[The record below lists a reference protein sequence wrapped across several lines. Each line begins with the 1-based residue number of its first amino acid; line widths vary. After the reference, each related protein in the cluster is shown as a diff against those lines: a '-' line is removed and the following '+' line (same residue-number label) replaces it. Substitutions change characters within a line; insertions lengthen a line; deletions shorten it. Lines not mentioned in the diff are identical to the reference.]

1 VRNLDLSRLVENG
14 RQLLQVSV
22 SKGVLLRWHLAP
34 GLPSVRADATQL
46 RQILM
51 NLVINASEAI
61 GERSGFVNITTG
73 LMRADRAALNTAI
86 LGPDLPEGDYV
97 YLEVADNGCGMDAA
111 TLARIF
117 DPFFTTKFLGRGLG
131 LAAVLGIV
139 RSHRGA
145 LQVTSEPGR
154 GSTFRLLLPCATG
167 AAEPA
172 DQDGPADIPWQ
183 GCGEVLVVDDEE
195 TVRTTTAR
203 MLELFGFTTTLAAD
217 GVAALEAFHPRP
229 ADFAFVL
236 LDLTMPRLDGVETF
250 DELRRV
256 RPDIHILAMSGFNEQ
271 EVLARFNGRD
281 LAGFIQKPFQAAELR
296 EKIRSILEPAS

>member
-1 VRNLDLSRLVENG
+1 
-14 RQLLQVSV
+14 
-22 SKGVLLRWHLAP
+22 
-34 GLPSVRADATQL
+34 
-46 RQILM
+46 
-51 NLVINASEAI
+51 
-61 GERSGFVNITTG
+61 
-73 LMRADRAALNTAI
+73 
-86 LGPDLPEGDYV
+86 
-97 YLEVADNGCGMDAA
+97 
-111 TLARIF
+111 
-117 DPFFTTKFLGRGLG
+117 
-131 LAAVLGIV
+131 
-139 RSHRGA
+139 
-145 LQVTSEPGR
+145 
-154 GSTFRLLLPCATG
+154 LLPCATG